1 MNRVIDDELK
11 VNCKGEWRNEK
22 WINNGVIRFLKIDVY
37 EMKAR
42 EEGDKIRKTK
52 GDNIKR
58 KGGKGKDR
66 RRELSK
72 KER

>member
-1 MNRVIDDELK
+1 M
-11 VNCKGEWRNEK
+11 
-22 WINNGVIRFLKIDVY
+22 IRFLKIDVY